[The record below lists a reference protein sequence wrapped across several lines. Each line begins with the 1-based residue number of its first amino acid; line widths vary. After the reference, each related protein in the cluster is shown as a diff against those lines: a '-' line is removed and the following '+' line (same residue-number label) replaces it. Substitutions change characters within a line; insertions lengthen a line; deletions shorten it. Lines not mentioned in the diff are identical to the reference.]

1 MSGPFGS
8 TAWMA
13 NPSSG
18 FYDHQIDNSVRFET
32 ASNGHL
38 THTLGTAANLRTN
51 TTSFWLKRSK
61 LGVSTRIFA
70 SGASLNSNFD
80 NSINIIITSGD
91 LLQLYQE
98 TGNNNTVINL
108 ITTQVF
114 RDTSA
119 WYHIVFAIDTTQGTN
134 TNRVKLYVNGIQV
147 TSFGTA
153 TYPSE
158 NLDTHIFSAEIRRWA
173 RGQSSAYADVQ
184 LAQIAQISGVQ
195 HAISDLGELKNDI
208 WIPKDITGLT
218 YAAGSYLL
226 ELKNSGVGTASS
238 STVGADTSGN
248 TLHFTSSGLAVHD
261 HLPDSP
267 TNNFATLN
275 PLDSVTTSGHSFTL
289 SEGNTKFI
297 LDQNA
302 SYADIVGT
310 MQVGPGGKWYWEQYN
325 TITGSNNNALPSTSL
340 VLSSQSAHQPATI
353 PTGSIDLV
361 VGTRDGSEEVYMIAV
376 DLDNGYAYRGNE
388 GSWSNGANLNDIV
401 SGEGTGATATG
412 ISSTEPWRPFI
423 ELLYDG
429 ASAVAHMNFG
439 QDSTF
444 AGTVSAGTSTDS
456 NGKGNFK
463 YAPPAG
469 FLALCTANLP
479 DPVETFDPAKGGSP
493 QDYFNSVLYTGNGGT
508 LGVTGVG
515 FQPDLVWIKDRG
527 IVDGNTYNHVWY
539 DSVRGAL
546 QQIRSDATQESREQA
561 GSLTA
566 FGSDGFSLGSHAGQ
580 NTNNEKHVAWNWKAG
595 TAFSN
600 DASATSVGSLDSAG
614 TVSTDVGF
622 SIITYTGNGTSG
634 ATIAHGLDSAPQ
646 LTLHKNLITD
656 GKNWESY
663 FINPF
668 DGSYD
673 YFYLNLAVAKGDF
686 SGGTVPSSSII
697 TLGGGA
703 DSNENAKLHIAYCF
717 HSVEGYSKFGGY
729 TGNGSA
735 DGTFIYTGFR
745 PAWVMTKRIDGSDW
759 WAIIDTARDV
769 HNAATLGLRA
779 NDPAAESSDEAWTK
793 DLLSNGFKQRSTNG
807 GSNADNAKYIYLA
820 FAEQPFKYSNA
831 R

>member
-13 NPSSG
+13 NPASG
-18 FYDHQIDNSVRFET
+18 FYGHEIDNSVRFET
-32 ASNGHL
+32 TSNGHL

-267 TNNFATLN
+267 TNNFATFN
-275 PLDSVTTSGHSFTL
+275 HVDSSGTL
-289 SEGNTKFI
+289 AEGNLKFSDGTGSGYKANSTI
-297 LDQNA
+297 VIPDIADSQKYYVEFVVDQG
-302 SYADIVGT
+302 YICGIIPED
-310 MQVGPGGKWYWEQYN
+310 
-325 TITGSNNNALPSTSL
+325 ITGANNNAVYDVIRGYYPNNGKKYTGTSASSYGASFGTGNQMGMLIGNGTLEFFKDSASQGNAFTSL
-340 VLSSQSAHQPATI
+340 
-353 PTGSIDLV
+353 
-361 VGTRDGSEEVYMIAV
+361 
-376 DLDNGYAYRGNE
+376 
-388 GSWSNGANLNDIV
+388 
-401 SGEGTGATATG
+401 TGAWKIVCVAFG
-412 ISSTEPWRPFI
+412 NA
-423 ELLYDG
+423 G
-429 ASAVAHMNFG
+429 AGAIFNFG
-439 QDSTF
+439 QDSSF
-444 AGTVSAGTSTDS
+444 AGAKTAQGETDA
-456 NGKGNFK
+456 NGIGDF
-463 YAPPAG
+463 YYDEASSG
-469 FLALCTANLP
+469 LALCTANLP
-479 DPVETFDPAKGGSP
+479 DPVATIDPNKGGSV
-493 QDYFNSVLYTGNGGT
+493 QDYFDTVLYTAATSNGTFTHGD
-508 LGVTGVG
+508 LE
-515 FQPDLVWIKDRG
+515 FQPDWSWIKCRSDGERHF
-527 IVDGNTYNHVWY
+527 VADVVRGNTSITDKWLVPNE
-539 DSVRGAL
+539 DSAEGAN
-546 QQIRSDATQESREQA
+546 STTGTTFSVTATGYQFIESSIGNDE
-561 GSLTA
+561 LY
-566 FGSDGFSLGSHAGQ
+566 F
-580 NTNNEKHVAWNWKAG
+580 NNRNYVGWNWKAG
-595 TAFSN
+595 TSFSN
-600 DASATSVGSLDSAG
+600 DASSTSVGTIDSAG
-614 TVSTDVGF
+614 SVNTDVGF
-622 SIITYTGNGTSG
+622 SIIGYTGTGSN
-634 ATIAHGLDSAPQ
+634 ATVAHGLNSAPDVV
-646 LTLHKNLITD
+646 LVKGRSN
-656 GKNWESY
+656 GSRYWSY
-663 FINPF
+663 WGTQFAST
-668 DGSYD
+668 SYI
-673 YFYLNLAVAKGDF
+673 YLNVNTAEDTGATSINQD
-686 SGGTVPSSSII
+686 TYPSSSVFSIGNSVFVNGSSE
-697 TLGGGA
+697 TY
-703 DSNENAKLHIAYCF
+703 IAYCF
-717 HSVEGYSKFGGY
+717 HSVDGYSKFGKY
-729 TGNGSA
+729 TGNANTNGP
-735 DGTFIYTGFR
+735 FVYTGFR
-745 PAWVMTKRIDGSDW
+745 PAWLMVKNISASASWWIVDCKRPGF
-759 WAIIDTARDV
+759 
-769 HNAATLGLRA
+769 NGTLNSTGNTRLRA
-779 NDPAAESSDEAWTK
+779 DTTGVEDDAGRVDT
-793 DLLSNGFKQRSTNG
+793 LSNGFKIRTPNYAESNTNG
-807 GSNADNAKYIYLA
+807 ATYIYMA
-820 FAEQPFKYSNA
+820 FAEQPFKYANA